1 MYFVKSPYL
10 LQTFFNSFIWKIP
23 TNEKKIFLTFDDGPH
38 PEITPDVLDILN
50 RYNAKASFFCVGKNI
65 EKHPNIFDQIVAN
78 GHTIGNHT
86 YNHINGYKTN
96 TSLYVKNT
104 FKNNDIYTT
113 SLFRPPYGRM
123 KRRQISILKKDFC
136 LILWTVLSGD
146 FDKSI
151 TKEKCLKNVIN
162 SSKEGSIVVFHDSLK
177 AKENVLYALPKVLEY
192 FSNKGYGFFA
202 INREICK
209 KK

>member
-10 LQTFFNSFIWKIP
+10 LQTFFNSFIWKIH

-177 AKENVLYALPKVLEY
+177 AKENVLYALPKVLEH
-192 FSNKGYGFFA
+192 FLNKGYGFFA